1 MTRSF
6 KQQSCF
12 QRTGLAAALL
22 AALGLALPTPLL
34 HAQVHVPL
42 PPQAPLRL
50 PALGEAVNEDLNV
63 GAERRLGEQVMREV
77 RRDPDYLDDPQLLE
91 YVQGL
96 WRPLVQAARER
107 GELTPEVDAQF
118 AWETFLVRDRSVNAF
133 ALPGGFVGVYLGLV
147 AITATR
153 DELASVLAHELSHVT
168 QRHIARSMASSQ
180 RQSMIGLAALLLGI
194 LAASRSSNPDAAQAA
209 IVGGQAVAAQGQLN
223 FSRDMEREAD
233 RIGYGVLTG
242 AGFAG
247 AGMVGMFDKME
258 AAYRLNDSGAF
269 PYLRSHPLTS
279 ERVSEA
285 RSRLATVQPPRQS
298 DLLLHSLMR
307 ARARVLM
314 DDNVLAL
321 RRVQEQRATPAG
333 ASLAERAAA
342 GYGAALAS
350 LKLRDWAAADIA
362 LANTREALQAS
373 SAAADATLHRA
384 LTLLQV
390 QGLIERGAPGE
401 ALKLLA
407 AQVNSPSAHD
417 GRAALLLH
425 AQAALAL
432 PRVPLAANELRQA
445 TEALQAWVTEH
456 AQDASAWAALG
467 QCAQALGL
475 RLRAVRAQAEAQAA
489 LGDINGAI
497 TRLRSG
503 QSLARSGAA
512 GDFIEASVL
521 DARLRQLQAQRL
533 ALQAEARGSRGSG
546 PRGPDGDDGK
556 AP

>member
-1 MTRSF
+1 MTRAF
-6 KQQSCF
+6 KQPF
-12 QRTGLAAALL
+12 RFHRTGLAAALL
-22 AALGLALPTPLL
+22 AALGLALPMPLL
-34 HAQVHVPL
+34 HAQVHVPV
-42 PPQAPLRL
+42 PAQAPLRL
-50 PALGEAVNEDLNV
+50 PALGESVNEDLNV

-96 WRPLVQAARER
+96 WRPLVQAARQR

-180 RQSMIGLAALLLGI
+180 RQGMIGLAALLLGI

-233 RIGYGVLTG
+233 RIGYGVLTQ

-285 RSRLATVQPPRQS
+285 RSRLSAAQPPRQTE
-298 DLLLHSLMR
+298 LLLHSLMR

-314 DDNVLAL
+314 DDSVLAL
-321 RRVQEQRATPAG
+321 RRVQEHRATPAG
-333 ASLAERAAA
+333 ASPAERVAA

-350 LKLRDWAAADIA
+350 LKLRDWAAADAA
-362 LANTREALQAS
+362 LASTRDAVQAS
-373 SAAADATLHRA
+373 SATPDATLQRA
-384 LTLLQV
+384 LNLLQV
-390 QGLIERGAPGE
+390 QGLIERGAPAE

-407 AQVNSPSAHD
+407 AQDAPARLHE
-417 GRAALLLH
+417 GRAGLLLH

-432 PRVPLAANELRQA
+432 PRAPLATSELRQA

-456 AQDASAWAALG
+456 AHDASAWAALG

-503 QSLARSGAA
+503 QSLARSGVA

-533 ALQAEARGSRGSG
+533 ALLAEARGTRGSG
-546 PRGPDGDDGK
+546 TRGPEGEDGK